1 MAFVLQDVINE
12 IEETRSLEPLKK
24 FKKENLVK
32 VAAHYGITPAVG
44 ATKSHILNLIKDH
57 CVENDI
63 IDEVEEKPIAETA
76 EIVRLKLDFEREER
90 RLAREAEKALQ
101 DAQFA
106 EAQKAR
112 EAAEAEAEKAR
123 ELRLAELKEAR
134 ELRELELKA
143 EQEKALLA
151 AEIEAKKEAAAR
163 EHELK
168 MAGLGKH
175 SPSDKA
181 SVFDPAR
188 NIRLVPPFQEKEV
201 DKYFAH
207 FEKVADSLNWP
218 KESWVLLLQSVLV
231 GKAQE
236 IYGSLSV
243 EQSSNYEH
251 VKEAILKAYE
261 LVPEAYRQK
270 FRNYLKY
277 DSKTHV
283 EFAREKENLF
293 NRWCHSKEIGQDFKK
308 LKQMVLL
315 EEFKDK
321 VRPDIRSHLD
331 EQKVEELEKA
341 AIMADDYALTH
352 KMSSKSG
359 NPQQKRYHG
368 SGNRENVSRNMDD
381 RKRQGKSTE
390 NVGLVS
396 KVEPLKPISCG
407 HCGKPGHII
416 TNCWKLG
423 GKTPCEHC
431 GRFNHKSEDCRI
443 AKNKL
448 QKEVKPTGL
457 TSLKGLKVS
466 PFNESENSKGVKVKP
481 LIDRNSFVEKNKGIK
496 VNPLHNDKSCIEDEI
511 SPNTESDY
519 MENYKPFISKG
530 VVSLVGDENS
540 SQKVKILR
548 DTGATQSLM
557 LDSVLPLTEKSFT
570 GANVL
575 ISGVEMGV
583 LEVPLHEVNIKSSL
597 INGNIVIGMRPSLP
611 VEGISLIL
619 GNDLAGEKVMVD
631 PRVVEKPRDD
641 EETER
646 LAEKFPGIFP
656 ASVVTRSMKAKEEA
670 IKEQGKEEIGLSG
683 TFLENIDGK
692 FEERNKEKADKA
704 LMRKESRNVK
714 ENIPEKQESESK
726 SVISRQ
732 NLIEEQSNDK
742 ELLDLFKIALTPV
755 EAEKVSVGYLIKDD
769 ILMRKWSPTACDNN
783 EKGETVYQ
791 IVVPTV
797 YRREVLELAHD
808 LPMSGHLGVR
818 KTYNRVLQHFF
829 WPGLKRDVAK
839 WCRECHTCQL
849 GGKPNQNIPQA
860 PLHPIPV
867 FDEPFSHII
876 IDCVGPLPKTKSQNE
891 FLLTIMCSSTRFPEA
906 IPLRSI
912 KTNAILKALIKFFT
926 IFGLPKSIQSDQGT
940 NFMAHAF
947 QQVMN
952 QLGIKQYKS
961 SAYHPE
967 SQGALERFHQTLK
980 TMIRMYCTENS
991 RDWDE
996 GVHLLLFAV
1005 RESVQESLGFSPF
1018 ELVFGHAVRGPL
1030 LLLKEKWL
1038 DEDPEKISV
1047 LKYVATFKD
1056 RLFRAGQMAKRNLQE
1071 SQSKMKVWYDRK
1083 AKSRCF
1089 EPGDRVLVL
1098 FPVVGNPLQAKYSGP
1113 YKVVKKISDTNYLV
1127 KTPDRR
1133 KETQVCHINMLK
1145 AYHEKPKPE
1154 LVTLNNRLGLESLTH
1169 SKDCVGQVAEKEEDT
1184 ESEVRLGN
1192 DQQPIKLQNSQILND
1207 LDTKLSH
1214 LPSVQRKE
1222 LAEVITQY
1230 REVFPD
1236 VPSKTNLIEHDVDV
1250 GDSAPIKQHPYR
1262 VSPMKK
1268 ELLDKEVQYMLKND
1282 IIEESQSNWSSPCI
1296 LVPKHDG
1303 GFRFCTDFRK
1313 VNDKTKSDSFPIP
1326 RIADCID
1333 QIGNAKFVS
1342 TFDML
1347 KGYWQV
1353 PLTQRAREISAF
1365 VTPSG
1370 LYQYKVM
1377 PFGMKNAP
1385 ATFQRMVNKLVRDID
1400 GCEGYIDDVV
1410 IYSDNWS
1417 DHIHQIKRF
1426 FQIMREA
1433 KLTINLMKSEFGKA
1447 TVKYLGHIVGQGQ
1460 VRPLDAKIQ
1469 TIAKFPIP
1477 TSRKEL
1483 ARFLGMAGYY
1493 RNFCLNFSDIAAPL
1507 TNLLSKKV
1515 KFVWTDDCQM
1525 AFDKVKLLL
1534 QKSPVLK
1541 SPDYEKPFKLIIDS
1555 SDVGTGSV
1563 LVQEA
1568 SDGLDHPVSYFSK
1581 KFLKYQKNYSV
1592 VEKETLGLVLALEHF
1607 DVYLGSTPFKIKV
1620 YTDHNPLTFLKTMK
1634 NKNQRLVR
1642 WSLALQEYNLEIQ
1655 HIPGS
1660 ENVVA
1665 DALSRCIG

>member
-24 FKKENLVK
+24 LKKENLLK

-57 CVENDI
+57 CVEHDI

-76 EIVRLKLDFEREER
+76 EIVKLKLDFEREER
-90 RLAREAEKALQ
+90 RLAREAEKA
-101 DAQFA
+101 
-106 EAQKAR
+106 AR
-112 EAAEAEAEKAR
+112 EEAR

-143 EQEKALLA
+143 EQEKALLE
-151 AEIEAKKEAAAR
+151 AEKEAAAR

-168 MAGLGKH
+168 MASLGKQ

-181 SVFDPAR
+181 GVFDPAR

-251 VKEAILKAYE
+251 VKEAILTAYE

-368 SGNRENVSRNMDD
+368 SGNRENISRNADD

-396 KVEPLKPISCG
+396 KVEPSKPISCG

-481 LIDRNSFVEKNKGIK
+481 LIDRNNFVEKNKGIK

-519 MENYKPFISKG
+519 MENYKPFISEG

-557 LDSVLPLTEKSFT
+557 LDSVLPLTENSFT

-619 GNDLAGEKVMVD
+619 GNDLAGERVMVD

-641 EETER
+641 EKTER

-656 ASVVTRSMKAKEEA
+656 ASVVTRSMKAKKEA

-692 FEERNKEKADKA
+692 FEERNKEKVDKA
-704 LMRKESRNVK
+704 LMRNESRNVK

-732 NLIEEQSNDK
+732 NLIVEQSKDK

-755 EAEKVSVGYLIKDD
+755 EAEKVSVGYLIKDN
-769 ILMRKWSPTACDNN
+769 ILMRKWS
-783 EKGETVYQ
+783 
-791 IVVPTV
+791 
-797 YRREVLELAHD
+797 
-808 LPMSGHLGVR
+808 
-818 KTYNRVLQHFF
+818 
-829 WPGLKRDVAK
+829 
-839 WCRECHTCQL
+839 
-849 GGKPNQNIPQA
+849 
-860 PLHPIPV
+860 
-867 FDEPFSHII
+867 SH
-876 IDCVGPLPKTKSQNE
+876 CV
-891 FLLTIMCSSTRFPEA
+891 TI
-906 IPLRSI
+906 
-912 KTNAILKALIKFFT
+912 
-926 IFGLPKSIQSDQGT
+926 
-940 NFMAHAF
+940 
-947 QQVMN
+947 
-952 QLGIKQYKS
+952 
-961 SAYHPE
+961 
-967 SQGALERFHQTLK
+967 
-980 TMIRMYCTENS
+980 
-991 RDWDE
+991 
-996 GVHLLLFAV
+996 
-1005 RESVQESLGFSPF
+1005 
-1018 ELVFGHAVRGPL
+1018 GPL
-1030 LLLKEKWL
+1030 LLLREKWL

-1083 AKSRCF
+1083 AKSRSF

-1098 FPVVGNPLQAKYSGP
+1098 FPVIGNPLQAKYSGP

-1154 LVTLNNRLGLESLTH
+1154 LVTLNNRLGLESPTH

-1207 LDTKLSH
+1207 LGTKLSH
-1214 LPSVQRKE
+1214 LPLVQRKE

-1268 ELLDKEVQYMLKND
+1268 ELLDKEVQYMLEND

-1410 IYSDNWS
+1410 IFSDNWS
-1417 DHIHQIKRF
+1417 DHIRQIKRF

-1433 KLTINLMKSEFGKA
+1433 KLIINLMKSEFGKA

-1469 TIAKFPIP
+1469 TIVKYPIP

-1493 RNFCLNFSDIAAPL
+1493 RNFCLNFSEIAAPL

-1515 KFVWTDDCQM
+1515 KFVWTDDCQL

>member
-1 MAFVLQDVINE
+1 M
-12 IEETRSLEPLKK
+12 
-24 FKKENLVK
+24 
-32 VAAHYGITPAVG
+32 
-44 ATKSHILNLIKDH
+44 
-57 CVENDI
+57 
-63 IDEVEEKPIAETA
+63 
-76 EIVRLKLDFEREER
+76 
-90 RLAREAEKALQ
+90 
-101 DAQFA
+101 
-106 EAQKAR
+106 
-112 EAAEAEAEKAR
+112 
-123 ELRLAELKEAR
+123 
-134 ELRELELKA
+134 
-143 EQEKALLA
+143 
-151 AEIEAKKEAAAR
+151 
-163 EHELK
+163 
-168 MAGLGKH
+168 
-175 SPSDKA
+175 
-181 SVFDPAR
+181 
-188 NIRLVPPFQEKEV
+188 
-201 DKYFAH
+201 
-207 FEKVADSLNWP
+207 
-218 KESWVLLLQSVLV
+218 
-231 GKAQE
+231 
-236 IYGSLSV
+236 
-243 EQSSNYEH
+243 
-251 VKEAILKAYE
+251 
-261 LVPEAYRQK
+261 
-270 FRNYLKY
+270 
-277 DSKTHV
+277 
-283 EFAREKENLF
+283 
-293 NRWCHSKEIGQDFKK
+293 
-308 LKQMVLL
+308 
-315 EEFKDK
+315 
-321 VRPDIRSHLD
+321 
-331 EQKVEELEKA
+331 
-341 AIMADDYALTH
+341 
-352 KMSSKSG
+352 
-359 NPQQKRYHG
+359 
-368 SGNRENVSRNMDD
+368 
-381 RKRQGKSTE
+381 
-390 NVGLVS
+390 
-396 KVEPLKPISCG
+396 
-407 HCGKPGHII
+407 
-416 TNCWKLG
+416 
-423 GKTPCEHC
+423 
-431 GRFNHKSEDCRI
+431 
-443 AKNKL
+443 
-448 QKEVKPTGL
+448 
-457 TSLKGLKVS
+457 KGLKVS
-466 PFNESENSKGVKVKP
+466 PFNESENLKGVKVKP
-481 LIDRNSFVEKNKGIK
+481 LIDRNNFVEKNKGIK

-519 MENYKPFISKG
+519 MENYKPFISEG
-530 VVSLVGDENS
+530 VVSLVGDENG
-540 SQKVKILR
+540 SQKVKFLR

-557 LDSVLPLTEKSFT
+557 LDSVLPLTENSFT

-583 LEVPLHEVNIKSSL
+583 LEVPPHEVNIKSSL

-631 PRVVEKPRDD
+631 PRVVEKPRDN
-641 EETER
+641 
-646 LAEKFPGIFP
+646 EK
-656 ASVVTRSMKAKEEA
+656 
-670 IKEQGKEEIGLSG
+670 IGLSG
-683 TFLENIDGK
+683 TFLENIDGR

-704 LMRKESRNVK
+704 LMRNESRNVK

-732 NLIEEQSNDK
+732 NLIVEQSNDK
-742 ELLDLFKIALTPV
+742 EFLDLFKIALTPV
-755 EAEKVSVGYLIKDD
+755 EAEKVSVGYLIKEN
-769 ILMRKWSPTACDNN
+769 ILMRKWS
-783 EKGETVYQ
+783 
-791 IVVPTV
+791 
-797 YRREVLELAHD
+797 
-808 LPMSGHLGVR
+808 
-818 KTYNRVLQHFF
+818 
-829 WPGLKRDVAK
+829 
-839 WCRECHTCQL
+839 
-849 GGKPNQNIPQA
+849 
-860 PLHPIPV
+860 
-867 FDEPFSHII
+867 SH
-876 IDCVGPLPKTKSQNE
+876 CV
-891 FLLTIMCSSTRFPEA
+891 TI
-906 IPLRSI
+906 
-912 KTNAILKALIKFFT
+912 
-926 IFGLPKSIQSDQGT
+926 
-940 NFMAHAF
+940 
-947 QQVMN
+947 
-952 QLGIKQYKS
+952 
-961 SAYHPE
+961 
-967 SQGALERFHQTLK
+967 
-980 TMIRMYCTENS
+980 
-991 RDWDE
+991 
-996 GVHLLLFAV
+996 
-1005 RESVQESLGFSPF
+1005 
-1018 ELVFGHAVRGPL
+1018 GPL

-1154 LVTLNNRLGLESLTH
+1154 LVTLNNRLVLESPTH

-1207 LDTKLSH
+1207 LGTKLSH
-1214 LPSVQRKE
+1214 LPLVQRKE

-1230 REVFPD
+1230 REVFPY

-1347 KGYWQV
+1347 KGYLQV

-1410 IYSDNWS
+1410 IFSDNWS
-1417 DHIHQIKRF
+1417 DHIRQIKRF

-1469 TIAKFPIP
+1469 TIVKYPIP

-1493 RNFCLNFSDIAAPL
+1493 RNFCLNFSEIAAPL

-1515 KFVWTDDCQM
+1515 KFVLTDDCQL

-1592 VEKETLGLVLALEHF
+1592 VEKETLGLVLALVLLRF
-1607 DVYLGSTPFKIKV
+1607 F
-1620 YTDHNPLTFLKTMK
+1620 
-1634 NKNQRLVR
+1634 
-1642 WSLALQEYNLEIQ
+1642 EY
-1655 HIPGS
+1655 GK
-1660 ENVVA
+1660 
-1665 DALSRCIG
+1665 

>member
-63 IDEVEEKPIAETA
+63 IDEVEDKPIAETA

-143 EQEKALLA
+143 EAD
-151 AEIEAKKEAAAR
+151 KEAAAR

-168 MAGLGKH
+168 MAGLGIH
-175 SPSDKA
+175 SPKDKA
-181 SVFDPAR
+181 SAFDPAR

-341 AIMADDYALTH
+341 AVMADDYALTH

-359 NPQQKRYHG
+359 NPQQKRFHG
-368 SGNRENVSRNMDD
+368 SGNRENISRNMDD

-481 LIDRNSFVEKNKGIK
+481 LIDRNNLVEKNKGIK
-496 VNPLHNDKSCIEDEI
+496 VNPLHNDKSCIEDKI
-511 SPNTESDY
+511 SPNKESDY
-519 MENYKPFISKG
+519 MENYKPFISEG

-557 LDSVLPLTEKSFT
+557 LDSVLPLTENSFT

-656 ASVVTRSMKAKEEA
+656 ASVVTRSMKAKKEA

-692 FEERNKEKADKA
+692 SEERNKEKADKA

-742 ELLDLFKIALTPV
+742 ELLDLFKIALTPL
-755 EAEKVSVGYLIKDD
+755 EAEKVSVGYLIKEN
-769 ILMRKWSPTACDNN
+769 ILMRKWS
-783 EKGETVYQ
+783 
-791 IVVPTV
+791 
-797 YRREVLELAHD
+797 
-808 LPMSGHLGVR
+808 
-818 KTYNRVLQHFF
+818 
-829 WPGLKRDVAK
+829 
-839 WCRECHTCQL
+839 
-849 GGKPNQNIPQA
+849 
-860 PLHPIPV
+860 
-867 FDEPFSHII
+867 SH
-876 IDCVGPLPKTKSQNE
+876 CV
-891 FLLTIMCSSTRFPEA
+891 TI
-906 IPLRSI
+906 
-912 KTNAILKALIKFFT
+912 
-926 IFGLPKSIQSDQGT
+926 
-940 NFMAHAF
+940 
-947 QQVMN
+947 
-952 QLGIKQYKS
+952 
-961 SAYHPE
+961 
-967 SQGALERFHQTLK
+967 
-980 TMIRMYCTENS
+980 
-991 RDWDE
+991 
-996 GVHLLLFAV
+996 
-1005 RESVQESLGFSPF
+1005 
-1018 ELVFGHAVRGPL
+1018 GPL
-1030 LLLKEKWL
+1030 LLLKGKWL

-1098 FPVVGNPLQAKYSGP
+1098 FPVAGNPLQAKYTGP

-1154 LVTLNNRLGLESLTH
+1154 LVTLNNRLGLESPTH

-1184 ESEVRLGN
+1184 ESEVRLEN

-1207 LDTKLSH
+1207 LGTKLSH
-1214 LPSVQRKE
+1214 LPLVQRKE

-1353 PLTQRAREISAF
+1353 PLTQRAREISA
-1365 VTPSG
+1365 
-1370 LYQYKVM
+1370 
-1377 PFGMKNAP
+1377 AP

-1410 IYSDNWS
+1410 IFSDNWS
-1417 DHIHQIKRF
+1417 DHIRQIKRF

-1469 TIAKFPIP
+1469 TIVKYPIP